1 MTILRSHHS
10 FCGTFVKKVPML
22 EAHKTEILGHAQAQ
36 QHRNVPAKGPRPW
49 NSPSDPVRSVH
60 TDQTAGGVRKSKVRS
75 RLLGNVGNVVKG

>member
-1 MTILRSHHS
+1 
-10 FCGTFVKKVPML
+10 ML

-36 QHRNVPAKGPRPW
+36 QDRSVPARGPRPG

-60 TDQTAGGVRKSKVRS
+60 TDQTADGVRNSKVRS